1 MSYNTVLKMKS
12 PMKTTINTFIGQYST
27 PESSAIEINSMGIP
41 FNLVILCCVML
52 LLEEDTSSSILN
64 ERTK

>member
-41 FNLVILCCVML
+41 FNFVILCCVML
-52 LLEEDTSSSILN
+52 KA
-64 ERTK
+64 RTTTQNQ